1 LRAQSDGAERCPAL
15 FEDDVCVLPDFVG
28 RIMVSPGMLV
38 VSDAA
43 ICETL
48 ETMTVEAIDRYPKAN
63 GITNKHSNEDVS
75 KNLR

>member
-1 LRAQSDGAERCPAL
+1 
-15 FEDDVCVLPDFVG
+15 
-28 RIMVSPGMLV
+28 MVSPGMLV

-43 ICETL
+43 ICERL

>member
-1 LRAQSDGAERCPAL
+1 
-15 FEDDVCVLPDFVG
+15 
-28 RIMVSPGMLV
+28 MVSPGMLV

-63 GITNKHSNEDVS
+63 EITNKHSNEDVS